1 MRAAEKTYCIRETE
15 YSCSGRS
22 VIDRERERENNRE
35 IFGRDRERTEG
46 MDMSFYLFIRAVC
59 VKSEIGK

>member
-22 VIDRERERENNRE
+22 VIDRERERENKRNTE
-35 IFGRDRERTEG
+35 RERE
-46 MDMSFYLFIRAVC
+46 REVRQR
-59 VKSEIGK
+59 